1 MAGEFKGLTI
11 KFRGDA
17 SDLSKALATI
27 NNDMRVTTR
36 SGMEVNRILAMKGA
50 SGNVKLL
57 AQNVKIAGDRCKEWQ
72 ERIDVLK
79 DGQDKLRMKN
89 AVAEEWLERLGERT
103 EENAEAYDEL
113 TKEIEKNNAAYEHA
127 QEEIERAEAR
137 LEAYTQQLHEAEAA
151 YDRNATKLGQFGQ
164 KLQDVGTGMQA
175 LGGGM
180 QSAGAT
186 LTRTVTAPLVALG
199 TVSVKSAIEVDTA
212 LTGVRKTLDATE
224 DQYQALK
231 DAAIESNKVQPVDA
245 ATILDIEALGA
256 QLGFSLGELQEF
268 SRVASGMDVATDMNW
283 EDAATNMA
291 QFSNIMKMS
300 HDDVG
305 RYGSTIVA
313 LGNNFATTESSVSD
327 MAMRIAA
334 AGASLGMSEADV
346 LGLAGAL
353 TSMGVSAEAGGSS
366 ISTIM
371 SNIDKDVASGN
382 ENLSRWAETAGMTAD
397 QFADAWGKDPV
408 DALARVLSGLD
419 AATEEGSSMAVMLDE
434 LGIGSIRQ
442 TDVMKRLAGNTDLMT
457 DAVRMANDAWAA
469 NTALQAEVDNRNES
483 LASKLQVA
491 ANKLQAIAIEVGGPL
506 ADALIDAIDAA
517 EPLIQKVG
525 DLAKAFADMDESQ
538 QRNVIKLGLMAAA
551 AGPLLTVF
559 GKLTSGAG
567 NLVSKFGAGAQAIAV
582 FRGQMDRGNG
592 IATALKTALG
602 DNVGALT
609 GLKVALGAV
618 GLVAF
623 IALMAKVTEH
633 WREGR
638 RRAQELGDALS
649 GMKANT
655 EGLGR
660 AMTIGSDGIKGLGS
674 SASGAKSDIDGLLES
689 LREHNERNAETR
701 ASAEGSIGMLQQYK
715 DVVDRLAGAGSA
727 SAEDMALLE
736 WALKGIEEQTGRT
749 YDASDVLAGKY
760 QDEAGETHNLRD
772 EIDQLIDAK
781 KREAEASAIQT
792 MLTDATTERMKAEKE
807 LAKAEQ
813 EVTDRTNNW
822 LKANKDAIDPITGL
836 KYTEDELLQK
846 MKESDTTYKDAV
858 ASRNAAAR
866 SVAGLTEEE
875 QTYLNM
881 LGDLTEAEN
890 EHWGKRE
897 GIIMTTDKMRDACER
912 LGIDAATLSQGL
924 QDAGV
929 SVEDFARIG
938 GDQFAIMAEMAGG
951 NIDQLIGYIQNYN
964 ATEFDSKYG
973 ELHVD
978 GVGNVVDANG
988 VIMEFNGTEFVP
1000 KYLDV
1005 QTNAGEA
1012 AGEVE
1017 DLKQKSDAVTDKNAK
1032 VDAKVSGK
1040 NLVEDLDKSI
1050 KNVPKSTGVSMTA
1063 NVYGKGS
1070 VDNLL
1075 STLAN
1080 ANGRSYD
1087 VYFTTHNTTINRT
1100 VNEGPRARGAIISHA
1115 SGDILMANRRG
1126 DGVMWDAYNRIGE
1139 QGAEAIVPLQKPFAD
1154 GFADVIAESM
1164 ARQGLM
1170 WQQPIDYDRLG
1181 GAVAAALAGM
1191 AVNIDGRALVGEIAS
1206 QASRVSRMYAG

>member
-11 KFRGDA
+11 KFKGDA
-17 SDLSKALATI
+17 SDLSAALHRI
-27 NNDMRVTTR
+27 NKDMRITTR

-57 AQNVKIAGDRCKEWQ
+57 AQNVKIAGDRCAEWQ
-72 ERIDVLK
+72 TRIDVL
-79 DGQDKLRMKN
+79 R
-89 AVAEEWLERLGERT
+89 ERQEGLGERT
-103 EENAEAYDEL
+103 AENAAEYDHL
-113 TKEIEKNNAAYEHA
+113 T
-127 QEEIERAEAR
+127 EEIERAEAR

-164 KLQDVGTGMQA
+164 KLQDVGGAMQSI
-175 LGGGM
+175 GGGM
-180 QSAGAT
+180 QATGAT

-231 DAAIESNKVQPVDA
+231 DAAIESSKVQPVDA

-256 QLGFSLGELQEF
+256 QLGFSIDELQEF
-268 SRVASGMDVATDMNW
+268 SRVASGLDVATDMNW

-291 QFSNIMKMS
+291 QYFNIMGTG
-300 HDDVG
+300 HDEVSN
-305 RYGSTIVA
+305 YASTVVA
-313 LGNNFATTESSVSD
+313 LGNNLATTESAVSD
-327 MAMRIAA
+327 MAMRIAG
-334 AGASLGMSEADV
+334 AGAAIGLSSADV

-353 TSMGVSAEAGGSS
+353 TSMGVSAEAGGSA

-371 SNIDKDVASGN
+371 SNIDKDVATGS
-382 ENLSRWAETAGMTAD
+382 ENLDKWASTAHMSAD
-397 QFADAWGKDPV
+397 EFAAAWKEGPV
-408 DALARVLSGLD
+408 DALAAVLSGLEE
-419 AATEEGSSMAVMLDE
+419 ATEQDQSMAVMLDE
-434 LGIGSIRQ
+434 LGISAIRQ
-442 TDVMKRLAGNTDLMT
+442 TDVMKRLAGDTGKMT
-457 DAVRMANDAWAA
+457 DAVKLANDAWAE
-469 NTALQAEVDNRNES
+469 NSALQAEVDNRNES

-506 ADALIDAIDAA
+506 ADALIEGIDAA

-525 DLAKAFADMDESQ
+525 DLAKAFADMDEDE
-538 QRNVIKLGLMAAA
+538 QRNIIKLGLMAAA

-567 NLVSKFGAGAQAIAV
+567 NLVSKLGAGAQAIAV
-582 FRGQMDRGNG
+582 FKGQMDRGSGFVKSLTTAFKGAETG
-592 IATALKTALG
+592 IL
-602 DNVGALT
+602 
-609 GLKVALGAV
+609 GLKVALGA
-618 GLVAF
+618 LALAAVAATVK
-623 IALMAKVTEH
+623 ILYDEMTEAD
-633 WREGR
+633 R
-638 RRAQELGDALS
+638 DARNLAS
-649 GMKANT
+649 AMDGVNANT
-655 EGLGR
+655 EGLAAAFTTGKNSIQEFGQE
-660 AMTIGSDGIKGLGS
+660 AGLV
-674 SASGAKSDIDGLLES
+674 KSDVDGLLDS
-689 LREHNERNAETR
+689 IREHNERNAETR
-701 ASAEGSIGMLQQYK
+701 DSTASLIGELEHYK
-715 DVVDRLAGAGSA
+715 GVIDDAAGAGKNY
-727 SAEDMALLE
+727 EGNMGELE
-736 WALKGIEEQTGRT
+736 VAVARVNDILGTSYEVHDVLKG
-749 YDASDVLAGKY
+749 KY
-760 QDEAGETHNLRD
+760 KDEAGEVHNLKD
-772 EIDQLIDAK
+772 EIDNLIASK
-781 KREAEASAIQT
+781 EREARANALTEMASDT
-792 MLTDATTERMKAEKE
+792 YKERVKAEEE
-807 LAKAEQ
+807 LKKAEQ
-813 EVTDRTNNW
+813 EYSEHWNNW
-822 LKANKDAIDPITGL
+822 APNYIKSLQEQGVSYEDAEKRAKNYFDNIG
-836 KYTEDELLQK
+836 KNSSEY
-846 MKESDTTYKDAV
+846 
-858 ASRNAAAR
+858 SRNVDAAKKA
-866 SVAGLTEEE
+866 VEELTEEE
-875 QTYLNM
+875 QTYYNM

-890 EHWGKRE
+890 AHWGARE
-897 GIIMTTDKMRDACER
+897 SIIMTTDKMREACER
-912 LGIDAATLSQGL
+912 LGIDAASLSQGL

-929 SVEDFARIG
+929 SVEDFAQIG
-938 GDQFAIMAEMAGG
+938 GEQFAIMAEMAGG

-988 VIMEFNGTEFVP
+988 TIMEFNGTEFVP
-1000 KYLDV
+1000 KFLEV
-1005 QTNAGEA
+1005 ETNAGEA

-1017 DLKQKSDAVTDKNAK
+1017 ELKQKSDAVTDKDAK

-1050 KNVPKSTGVSMTA
+1050 KSVPKSTGVSMTA

-1154 GFADVIAESM
+1154 SFADVIAESM
-1164 ARQGLM
+1164 ARQGLVG
-1170 WQQPIDYDRLG
+1170 QQPIDYERLG

-1191 AVNIDGRALVGEIAS
+1191 AVNIDGRALVGEIAT

>member
-50 SGNVKLL
+50 SGNINLL

-72 ERIDVLK
+72 ERIETLK
-79 DGQDKLRMKN
+79 AGQQAMLSEN
-89 AVAEEWLERLGERT
+89 HEAEEQIARLGERT

-113 TKEIEKNNAAYEHA
+113 TKTIEENNAAYAHA
-127 QEEIERAEAR
+127 QDEIERAEAR
-137 LEAYTQQLHEAEAA
+137 LDAYTQQLREAEAA

-164 KLQDVGTGMQA
+164 KMKDVGSGMQTV
-175 LGGGM
+175 GGAM

-186 LTRTVTAPLVALG
+186 LTRTVTGPLVAFG
-199 TVSVKSAIEVDTA
+199 TVSVRSAVQVDTA

-224 DQYQALK
+224 AQYQALK
-231 DAAIESNKVQPVDA
+231 DAAIESSKVQPVDA

-256 QLGFSLGELQEF
+256 QLGFSIDELEEF
-268 SRVASGMDVATDMNW
+268 ARVASGLDVATDMNW

-291 QFSNIMKMS
+291 QFSNIMHMG
-300 HDDVG
+300 HEDVG

-334 AGASLGMSEADV
+334 AGKSLGMSEADV

-371 SNIDKDVASGN
+371 SNIDKDVAVGG
-382 ENLSRWAETAGMTAD
+382 EALQTWAETAGMSAEE
-397 QFADAWGKDPV
+397 FASAWKDEPV

-419 AATEEGSSMAVMLDE
+419 AATQEGSSMAIMLE
-434 LGIGSIRQ
+434 NLGIGSIRQ
-442 TDVMKRLAGNTDLMT
+442 TDVMKRLAGNTELMT
-457 DAVRMANDAWAA
+457 SAVKMANDAWKE

-483 LASKLQVA
+483 MASKLQVL
-491 ANKLQAIAIEVGGPL
+491 ANKLQAIAIEVGEPL
-506 ADALIDAIDAA
+506 ANALIDAVDAA

-525 DLAKAFADMDESQ
+525 DLAQAFADMDEDE
-538 QRNVIKLGLMAAA
+538 QRNIIKWGLMAAA

-567 NLVSKFGAGAQAIAV
+567 TLVSKLGDGAQTISV
-582 FRGQMDRGNG
+582 FAGQIKRGNG
-592 IATALKTALG
+592 FMTALTTAFE
-602 DNVGALT
+602 GAETGIL
-609 GLKVALGAV
+609 GLKVALGALAIGAAV
-618 GLVAF
+618 ALVAK
-623 IALMAKVTEH
+623 LTEG
-633 WREGR
+633 WRENR
-638 RRAQELGDALS
+638 RHAQALDSALS
-649 GMKANT
+649 GMRANT

-660 AMTIGSDGIKGLGS
+660 AMTIGSDGIKRLGS
-674 SASGAKSDIDGLLES
+674 TASGTKGDIDGLLQM
-689 LREHNERNAETR
+689 LQEHNQKNAETR
-701 ASAEGSIGMLQQYK
+701 ASAESSIGMLQEYK

-736 WALKGIEEQTGRT
+736 WALKGIEEQTGNT
-749 YDASDVLAGKY
+749 YEASDVLAGKY
-760 QDEAGETHNLRD
+760 QDEAGETRNLRD

-781 KREAEASAIQT
+781 KREAEVSAVQS
-792 MLTDATTERMKAEKE
+792 MYTEAIEARMRAQQELETVEAEYHDKHDKWVADVAAGYEKQGMSAERAAEVAEKAFRNGE
-807 LAKAEQ
+807 YGHLAADVE
-813 EVTDRTNNW
+813 TARR
-822 LKANKDAIDPITGL
+822 
-836 KYTEDELLQK
+836 
-846 MKESDTTYKDAV
+846 AV
-858 ASRNAAAR
+858 E
-866 SVAGLTEEE
+866 GLTEEE
-875 QTYLNM
+875 QTYADM

-890 EHWGKRE
+890 AHWGARE
-897 GIIMTTDKMRDACER
+897 KIIMTTDKMRDACER
-912 LGIDAATLSQGL
+912 LGIDAAALSQGL

-929 SVEDFARIG
+929 SAEDFARIG

-951 NIDQLIGYIQNYN
+951 DMATLIGLIQDYN

-988 VIMEFNGTEFVP
+988 TIMEFNGTEFVP
-1000 KYLDV
+1000 KFLEVD
-1005 QTNAGEA
+1005 TNAGEA

-1017 DLKQKSDAVTDKNAK
+1017 DLKQKSDSVSDKNAK
-1032 VDAKVSGK
+1032 VDASVSGK
-1040 NLVEDLDKSI
+1040 NLVEDLDKAI
-1050 KNVPKSTGVSMTA
+1050 RTVPKSTGVSMTA
-1063 NVYGKGS
+1063 NVYGKGN

-1075 STLAN
+1075 NTLAS
-1080 ANGRSYD
+1080 ANGRTYD
-1087 VYFTTHNTTINRT
+1087 VYFNTHNTTYNRT

-1115 SGDILMANRRG
+1115 AGDILMANKRG

-1139 QGAEAIVPLQKPFAD
+1139 QGAEAIVPLQRPFAD
-1154 GFADVIAESM
+1154 DFAGTVADAM
-1164 ARQGLM
+1164 ARQGLIG
-1170 WQQPIDYDRLG
+1170 QQAIDYARLG
-1181 GAVAAALAGM
+1181 QAVASALAGM
-1191 AVNIDGRALVGEIAS
+1191 GVTIDGDELIGAITTRAAR
-1206 QASRVSRMYAG
+1206 ASRMYGG